1 MAESE
6 RELLARV
13 LGEYEQDLKAHDLW
27 AAKVDRWYSSWRGI
41 LERSSPAAEWRSTLH
56 PPYIL
61 QIVETLV
68 AGVLDPNP
76 RWKVRARQRMGGP
89 EELRSIVEGAKAL
102 EILLSAQRDADG
114 MVFKQRAHRLQGLIA
129 GMSVWKTRWSLEE
142 RMVTRKQTFTE
153 TDENRDGFIDR
164 AEFVARLVE
173 IFFHGDRDKD
183 GLLTFAEMELV
194 VSFPEDFR
202 SADTS
207 GDGKVSMPEFLK
219 ARAGSFDEADADSDG
234 MLSLE
239 EVVVVFERKA
249 KTP

>member
-1 MAESE
+1 MRFTPVLVLAT
-6 RELLARV
+6 LLGFAAAAPATD
-13 LGEYEQDLKAHDLW
+13 G
-27 AAKVDRWYSSWRGI
+27 AAKHD
-41 LERSSPAAEWRSTLH
+41 PKAA
-56 PPYIL
+56 
-61 QIVETLV
+61 
-68 AGVLDPNP
+68 
-76 RWKVRARQRMGGP
+76 
-89 EELRSIVEGAKAL
+89 
-102 EILLSAQRDADG
+102 
-114 MVFKQRAHRLQGLIA
+114 
-129 GMSVWKTRWSLEE
+129 
-142 RMVTRKQTFTE
+142 FTE